1 MIANN
6 IHSKYLQS
14 VNNLSQRNLG
24 LTGKNP
30 SVACM
35 IVDYSKS
42 SEGQVLS
49 YGLTSIGGSPH
60 SEVNALNKIKKN
72 KITNKTVMYVSL
84 EPCMKES
91 DCCAKRILKSGIGK
105 VFISSLDP
113 NPIIYKKGLNFLKK
127 NNVKIKLA
135 PNYLN
140 NFKNIN
146 KIFYHYQRNTRPYVT
161 LKLAISN
168 NGFSK
173 DYNEPNITSSET
185 QYYMHKYR
193 LTHDAIAVGYN
204 TYIEDNPRLN
214 SRLNGIDKNNFKFVI
229 SKINKKLKKNFNT
242 IKLNYKDEP
251 KIFLQQLKNYPINS
265 ILIEGGLRTFNYFYN
280 NNLFDE
286 IVICQSA
293 KVIKS
298 SKKRYKLNLS
308 LLKKNLKLYS
318 SITYGED
325 IIETYKY

>member
-14 VNNLSQRNLG
+14 VNNLSRRNLG

-42 SEGQVLS
+42 PKGQVLS

-60 SEVNALNKIKKN
+60 AEVNSLNKISKN
-72 KITNKTVMYVSL
+72 KITKKTIMYVSL

-91 DCCAKRILKSGIGK
+91 DCCAKKILKSGIGK

-113 NPIIYKKGLNFLKK
+113 NPLIYGKGLDFLKK
-127 NNVKIKLA
+127 NNVKVELA
-135 PNYLN
+135 PHYLN
-140 NFKNIN
+140 KFKDIN
-146 KIFYHYQRNTRPYVT
+146 KIFYHFNKNIRPHIT
-161 LKLAISN
+161 LKLAISKN
-168 NGFSK
+168 SFSK
-173 DYNEPNITSSET
+173 NLNETNITSSET

-204 TYIEDNPRLN
+204 TYIEDKPKL
-214 SRLNGIDKNNFKFVI
+214 SPRLNGIDKKNFKFVI
-229 SKINKKLKKNFNT
+229 SKINRKLKNFSL

-251 KIFLQQLKNYPINS
+251 YIFLNQLKNYPIKS
-265 ILIEGGLRTFNYFYN
+265 ILIEGGLSTFNYFYN
-280 NNLFDE
+280 NKLFDE
-286 IVICQSA
+286 IIICQSK

-298 SKKRYKLNLS
+298 SKKRYKLNLG

-318 SITYGED
+318 ARSYGED
-325 IIETYKY
+325 IIEIYKH

>member
-1 MIANN
+1 MILIN
-6 IHSKYLQS
+6 IHSKYLKS
-14 VNNLSQRNLG
+14 VNNLSLRNLG

-30 SVACM
+30 SVACL

-42 SEGQVLS
+42 SKGEVLS

-60 SEVNALNKIKKN
+60 AEVNALNKIKKN

-91 DCCAKRILKSGIGK
+91 DCCAKRILKSGISK

-113 NPIIYKKGLNFLKK
+113 NPLIYKKGLNFLKK

-135 PNYLN
+135 HNYQN
-140 NFKNIN
+140 NFKEIN
-146 KIFYHYQRNTRPYVT
+146 KIFYHNQRKLKPYVT
-161 LKLAISN
+161 LKLAISK

-173 DYNEPNITSSET
+173 DYNESNITSYET

-204 TYIEDNPRLN
+204 TYKEDNPRLS
-214 SRLNGIDKNNFKFVI
+214 SRLNGINKNNVKFVI
-229 SKINKKLKKNFNT
+229 SKINKKLKKNFNM
-242 IKLNYKDEP
+242 INLNYKDDP
-251 KIFLQQLKNYPINS
+251 KIFLQQLKNYLINS
-265 ILIEGGLRTFNYFYN
+265 ILIEGGMSTFNYFYN

-293 KVIKS
+293 NDIKLS
-298 SKKRYKLNLS
+298 NKKYKLNLS

-325 IIETYKY
+325 IIETYK

>member
-14 VNNLSQRNLG
+14 VNNLSRRNLG

-42 SEGQVLS
+42 PKGQVLS

-60 SEVNALNKIKKN
+60 AEVNSLNKISKN
-72 KITNKTVMYVSL
+72 KITKKTIMYVSL

-91 DCCAKRILKSGIGK
+91 DCCAKKILKSGIGK

-113 NPIIYKKGLNFLKK
+113 NPLIYGKGLDFLKK
-127 NNVKIKLA
+127 NNVKVELA
-135 PNYLN
+135 PQYLN
-140 NFKNIN
+140 KFKDIN
-146 KIFYHYQRNTRPYVT
+146 KIFYHFNKNIRPYIT
-161 LKLAISN
+161 LKLAISKN
-168 NGFSK
+168 SFSK
-173 DYNEPNITSSET
+173 NLNETNITSSET

-204 TYIEDNPRLN
+204 TYIEDKPKL
-214 SRLNGIDKNNFKFVI
+214 SPRLNGIDKKNFKFVI
-229 SKINKKLKKNFNT
+229 SKINRKLKNFSL

-251 KIFLQQLKNYPINS
+251 YIFLNQLKNHPIKS
-265 ILIEGGLRTFNYFYN
+265 ILIEGGLTTFNYFYN
-280 NNLFDE
+280 NKLFDE
-286 IVICQSA
+286 IIICRSG

-298 SKKRYKLNLS
+298 SKKRYKLNLG

-318 SITYGED
+318 ARSYGED
-325 IIETYKY
+325 NIEIYKH

>member
-229 SKINKKLKKNFNT
+229 SKKNKKLKKNFNT

-251 KIFLQQLKNYPINS
+251 KIFLQQIKFLIGLSRVAFCKSAFLISPSLNVPINFFLES
-265 ILIEGGLRTFNYFYN
+265 IITRHLFPFFAIFCIAIFIEIFAREISNF
-280 NNLFDE
+280 LFLLFK
-286 IVICQSA
+286 I
-293 KVIKS
+293 IK
-298 SKKRYKLNLS
+298 LF
-308 LLKKNLKLYS
+308 
-318 SITYGED
+318 
-325 IIETYKY
+325 

>member
-14 VNNLSQRNLG
+14 VNNLSRRNLG

-42 SEGQVLS
+42 PKGQVLS

-60 SEVNALNKIKKN
+60 AEVNSLNKISKN
-72 KITNKTVMYVSL
+72 KITKKTIMYVSL

-91 DCCAKRILKSGIGK
+91 DCCAKKILKSGIGK

-113 NPIIYKKGLNFLKK
+113 NPLIYGKGLDFLKK
-127 NNVKIKLA
+127 NNVKVELA
-135 PNYLN
+135 PQHLN
-140 NFKNIN
+140 KFKDIN
-146 KIFYHYQRNTRPYVT
+146 KIFYHFSKNIRPYIT
-161 LKLAISN
+161 LKLAISKN
-168 NGFSK
+168 RFSK
-173 DYNEPNITSSET
+173 NLSETNITSSET

-204 TYIEDNPRLN
+204 TYIEDKPKL
-214 SRLNGIDKNNFKFVI
+214 SPRLNGIDKKNFKFVI
-229 SKINKKLKKNFNT
+229 SKINRKLKNFSL

-251 KIFLQQLKNYPINS
+251 YIFLNQLKNYPIKS
-265 ILIEGGLRTFNYFYN
+265 ILIEGGLSTFNYFYN
-280 NNLFDE
+280 NKLFDE
-286 IVICQSA
+286 IIICQSK

-298 SKKRYKLNLS
+298 SKKRYKLNLG

-318 SITYGED
+318 ARSYGED
-325 IIETYKY
+325 IIEIYKH

>member
-14 VNNLSQRNLG
+14 VNNLSRRNLG

-42 SEGQVLS
+42 PKGQVLS

-60 SEVNALNKIKKN
+60 AEVNSLNKISKN
-72 KITNKTVMYVSL
+72 KITKKTIMYVSL

-91 DCCAKRILKSGIGK
+91 DCCAKKILKSGIGK

-113 NPIIYKKGLNFLKK
+113 NPLIYGKGLDFLKK
-127 NNVKIKLA
+127 NNVKVELA
-135 PNYLN
+135 PQYLN
-140 NFKNIN
+140 KFKDINKTFYHFNKNI
-146 KIFYHYQRNTRPYVT
+146 RPYIT
-161 LKLAISN
+161 LKLAISKN
-168 NGFSK
+168 SFSK
-173 DYNEPNITSSET
+173 NLNETNITSSET

-204 TYIEDNPRLN
+204 TYMEDKPKL
-214 SRLNGIDKNNFKFVI
+214 SPRLNGIDKKNFKFVI
-229 SKINKKLKKNFNT
+229 SKINRKLKNFSL

-251 KIFLQQLKNYPINS
+251 YIFLNQLKNYPIKS
-265 ILIEGGLRTFNYFYN
+265 ILIEGGLTTFNYFYN
-280 NNLFDE
+280 NKLFDE
-286 IVICQSA
+286 IIICQSG

-298 SKKRYKLNLS
+298 SKKRYKLNLG

-318 SITYGED
+318 ARSYGED
-325 IIETYKY
+325 TIKIYKH

>member
-14 VNNLSQRNLG
+14 VNNLSRRNLG

-42 SEGQVLS
+42 PKGQVLS

-60 SEVNALNKIKKN
+60 AEVNSLNKISKN
-72 KITNKTVMYVSL
+72 KITKKTIMYVSL

-91 DCCAKRILKSGIGK
+91 DCCAKKILKSGIVK
-105 VFISSLDP
+105 VFISSLDS
-113 NPIIYKKGLNFLKK
+113 NPLIYGKGLDFLKK
-127 NNVKIKLA
+127 NNVQVELA
-135 PNYLN
+135 PQYLN
-140 NFKNIN
+140 KFKDIN
-146 KIFYHYQRNTRPYVT
+146 KIFYHFNKNIRPYIT
-161 LKLAISN
+161 LKLAISKN
-168 NGFSK
+168 SFSK
-173 DYNEPNITSSET
+173 NLNETNITSSET

-204 TYIEDNPRLN
+204 TYIEDKPKL
-214 SRLNGIDKNNFKFVI
+214 SPRLNGIDKKNFKFVI
-229 SKINKKLKKNFNT
+229 SKINRKLKNFSL

-251 KIFLQQLKNYPINS
+251 YIFLNQLKNYPIKS
-265 ILIEGGLRTFNYFYN
+265 ILIEGGLSTFNYFYN
-280 NNLFDE
+280 NKLFDE
-286 IVICQSA
+286 IIICQSG

-298 SKKRYKLNLS
+298 SKKRYKLNLG
-308 LLKKNLKLYS
+308 LLKKNLKLYFARS
-318 SITYGED
+318 YGED
-325 IIETYKY
+325 IIEIYKH

>member
-14 VNNLSQRNLG
+14 VNNLSLRNLG

-60 SEVNALNKIKKN
+60 AEVNSLNKISKN
-72 KITNKTVMYVSL
+72 KITKKTIMYVSL

-91 DCCAKRILKSGIGK
+91 DCCAKKILKSGIGK

-113 NPIIYKKGLNFLKK
+113 NPLIYGKGLEFLKK
-127 NNVKIKLA
+127 NNVKVELA
-135 PNYLN
+135 SQYLN
-140 NFKNIN
+140 KFKDIN
-146 KIFYHYQRNTRPYVT
+146 KIFYHFNKNIRPYIT
-161 LKLAISN
+161 LKLAISKN
-168 NGFSK
+168 SFSK
-173 DYNEPNITSSET
+173 NLNETNITSSET

-204 TYIEDNPRLN
+204 TYMNDKPKL
-214 SRLNGIDKNNFKFVI
+214 SPRLNGIDKKNFKFVI
-229 SKINKKLKKNFNT
+229 SKINRKLKNFSL
-242 IKLNYKDEP
+242 IKLNYKDGP
-251 KIFLQQLKNYPINS
+251 NIFLQQLKNYPINS
-265 ILIEGGLRTFNYFYN
+265 ILIEGGLSTFNYFYN
-280 NNLFDE
+280 NKLFDE
-286 IVICQSA
+286 IIICQSG

-318 SITYGED
+318 ARSYGED
-325 IIETYKY
+325 IIEIYKH

>member
-14 VNNLSQRNLG
+14 VNNLSRRNLG

-42 SEGQVLS
+42 PKGQVLS

-60 SEVNALNKIKKN
+60 AEVNSLNKISKN
-72 KITNKTVMYVSL
+72 KITKKTIMYVSL

-91 DCCAKRILKSGIGK
+91 DCCAKKILKSGIGK

-113 NPIIYKKGLNFLKK
+113 NPLIYGKGLDFLKK
-127 NNVKIKLA
+127 NNVQVELA
-135 PNYLN
+135 PQYLN
-140 NFKNIN
+140 KFKDIN
-146 KIFYHYQRNTRPYVT
+146 KIFYHFNKNIRPYIT
-161 LKLAISN
+161 LKLAISKN
-168 NGFSK
+168 SFSK
-173 DYNEPNITSSET
+173 NLNEINITSSET

-204 TYIEDNPRLN
+204 TYMEDKPKL
-214 SRLNGIDKNNFKFVI
+214 SPRLNGIDKKNFKFVI
-229 SKINKKLKKNFNT
+229 SKINRKLKNFSL

-251 KIFLQQLKNYPINS
+251 YIFLNQLKNHPIKS
-265 ILIEGGLRTFNYFYN
+265 ILIEGGLTTFNYFYN
-280 NNLFDE
+280 NKLFDE
-286 IVICQSA
+286 IIICQSG

-298 SKKRYKLNLS
+298 SKKRYKLNLG

-318 SITYGED
+318 ARSYGED
-325 IIETYKY
+325 TIKIYKH

>member
-14 VNNLSQRNLG
+14 VNNLSRRNLG

-42 SEGQVLS
+42 PKGQVLS

-60 SEVNALNKIKKN
+60 AEVNSLNKISKN
-72 KITNKTVMYVSL
+72 KITKKTIMYVSL

-91 DCCAKRILKSGIGK
+91 DCCAKKILKSGIGK

-113 NPIIYKKGLNFLKK
+113 NPLIYGKGLDFLKK
-127 NNVKIKLA
+127 NNVKVELA
-135 PNYLN
+135 PQYLN
-140 NFKNIN
+140 KFKDIN
-146 KIFYHYQRNTRPYVT
+146 KIFYHFNKNIRPYIT
-161 LKLAISN
+161 LKLAISKN
-168 NGFSK
+168 SFSK
-173 DYNEPNITSSET
+173 NLNETNITSSET

-204 TYIEDNPRLN
+204 TYMEDKPKL
-214 SRLNGIDKNNFKFVI
+214 SPRLNGIDKKNFKFVI
-229 SKINKKLKKNFNT
+229 SKINRKLKNFSL

-251 KIFLQQLKNYPINS
+251 YIFLNQLKNYPIKS
-265 ILIEGGLRTFNYFYN
+265 ILIEGGLSTFNYFYN
-280 NNLFDE
+280 NKLFDE
-286 IVICQSA
+286 IIICQSG

-298 SKKRYKLNLS
+298 SKKRYKLNLG

-318 SITYGED
+318 ARSYGED
-325 IIETYKY
+325 TIKIYKH

>member
-42 SEGQVLS
+42 PKGQVLS

-60 SEVNALNKIKKN
+60 AEVNSLNKISKN
-72 KITNKTVMYVSL
+72 KITKKTIMYVSL

-91 DCCAKRILKSGIGK
+91 DCCAKKILKSGIGK

-113 NPIIYKKGLNFLKK
+113 NPLIYGTGLDFLKK
-127 NNVKIKLA
+127 NNVKVELA
-135 PNYLN
+135 PQYLN
-140 NFKNIN
+140 KFKDIN
-146 KIFYHYQRNTRPYVT
+146 KIFYHFNKNIRPYIT
-161 LKLAISN
+161 LKLAISKN
-168 NGFSK
+168 SFSK
-173 DYNEPNITSSET
+173 NLNETNITSSET

-204 TYIEDNPRLN
+204 TYIEDKPKL
-214 SRLNGIDKNNFKFVI
+214 SPRLNGIDKKNFKFVI
-229 SKINKKLKKNFNT
+229 SKINRKLKNFSL

-251 KIFLQQLKNYPINS
+251 YIFLNQLKNYPIKS
-265 ILIEGGLRTFNYFYN
+265 ILIEGGLSTFNYFYN
-280 NNLFDE
+280 NKLFDE
-286 IVICQSA
+286 IIICQSG

-298 SKKRYKLNLS
+298 SKKRYKLNLG

-318 SITYGED
+318 TRSYGED
-325 IIETYKY
+325 IIEIYKH

>member
-14 VNNLSQRNLG
+14 VNNLSRRNLG

-42 SEGQVLS
+42 PNGQVLS
-49 YGLTSIGGSPH
+49 YGLTSIGGFPH
-60 SEVNALNKIKKN
+60 AEVNSLNKISKN
-72 KITNKTVMYVSL
+72 KITKKTIMYVSL

-91 DCCAKRILKSGIGK
+91 DCCAKRILKSGISK

-113 NPIIYKKGLNFLKK
+113 NPLIYGKGLDFLKK
-127 NNVKIKLA
+127 NNVKVELA
-135 PNYLN
+135 PQYLN
-140 NFKNIN
+140 KFKDIN
-146 KIFYHYQRNTRPYVT
+146 KIFYHFSKNIRPYIT
-161 LKLAISN
+161 LKLAISKN
-168 NGFSK
+168 SFSK
-173 DYNEPNITSSET
+173 NLNETNITSSET

-193 LTHDAIAVGYN
+193 LTHDAIAVGYKTCN
-204 TYIEDNPRLN
+204 EDKPKL
-214 SRLNGIDKNNFKFVI
+214 SPRLNGIDKKNFKFVI
-229 SKINKKLKKNFNT
+229 SKINRKLKNFSL

-251 KIFLQQLKNYPINS
+251 YIFLNQLKNYPIKS
-265 ILIEGGLRTFNYFYN
+265 ILIEGGLTTFNYFYN
-280 NNLFDE
+280 NKLFDE
-286 IVICQSA
+286 IIICQSG

-298 SKKRYKLNLS
+298 SKKRYKLNLG

-318 SITYGED
+318 ARSYGED
-325 IIETYKY
+325 TIKIYKH

>member
-14 VNNLSQRNLG
+14 VNNLSRRNLG

-42 SEGQVLS
+42 PKGQVLS

-60 SEVNALNKIKKN
+60 AEVNSLNKISKN
-72 KITNKTVMYVSL
+72 KITKKTIMYVSL

-91 DCCAKRILKSGIGK
+91 DCCAKKILKSGIGK

-113 NPIIYKKGLNFLKK
+113 NPLIYGKGLDFLKK
-127 NNVKIKLA
+127 NNVKVELA
-135 PNYLN
+135 PHYLN
-140 NFKNIN
+140 KFKDIN
-146 KIFYHYQRNTRPYVT
+146 KIFYHFNKNIRPYIT
-161 LKLAISN
+161 LKLAISKN
-168 NGFSK
+168 SFSK
-173 DYNEPNITSSET
+173 NLNETNITSSET

-229 SKINKKLKKNFNT
+229 SKINKKLKKNFNM
-242 IKLNYKDEP
+242 IKLNYKEEP

-286 IVICQSA
+286 IVICQSV

>member
-14 VNNLSQRNLG
+14 VNNLSRRNLG

-42 SEGQVLS
+42 PKGQVLS

-60 SEVNALNKIKKN
+60 AEVNSLNKISKN
-72 KITNKTVMYVSL
+72 KITKKTIMYVSL

-91 DCCAKRILKSGIGK
+91 DCCAKKILKSGIGK

-113 NPIIYKKGLNFLKK
+113 NPLIYGKGLDFLKK
-127 NNVKIKLA
+127 NNVKVELA
-135 PNYLN
+135 PQYLN
-140 NFKNIN
+140 KFKDIN
-146 KIFYHYQRNTRPYVT
+146 KIFYHFNKNIRPYIT
-161 LKLAISN
+161 LKLAISKN
-168 NGFSK
+168 SFSK
-173 DYNEPNITSSET
+173 NLNETNITSSET

-204 TYIEDNPRLN
+204 TYMEDKPKL
-214 SRLNGIDKNNFKFVI
+214 SPRLNGIDKKNFKFVI
-229 SKINKKLKKNFNT
+229 SKINRKLKNFSL

-251 KIFLQQLKNYPINS
+251 YIFLNQLKNHPIKS
-265 ILIEGGLRTFNYFYN
+265 ILIEGGLTTFNYFYN
-280 NNLFDE
+280 NKLFDE
-286 IVICQSA
+286 IIICQSG

-298 SKKRYKLNLS
+298 SKKRYKLNLG

-318 SITYGED
+318 ARSYGED
-325 IIETYKY
+325 TIKIYKH

>member
-14 VNNLSQRNLG
+14 VNNLSLRNLG

-30 SVACM
+30 SVACI

-42 SEGQVLS
+42 SKGQVLS

-60 SEVNALNKIKKN
+60 AEVNSLNKISKN
-72 KITNKTVMYVSL
+72 KITKKTIMYVSL

-91 DCCAKRILKSGIGK
+91 DCCAKKVLKSGIGK

-113 NPIIYKKGLNFLKK
+113 NPLIYGKGLDFLKK
-127 NNVKIKLA
+127 NNIKVELA
-135 PNYLN
+135 PQYLN
-140 NFKNIN
+140 KFKDIN
-146 KIFYHYQRNTRPYVT
+146 KIFYNFNKNIRPYIT
-161 LKLAISN
+161 LKLAISKN
-168 NGFSK
+168 SFSK
-173 DYNEPNITSSET
+173 NLNETNITSSET

-204 TYIEDNPRLN
+204 TYIEDKPKL
-214 SRLNGIDKNNFKFVI
+214 SPRLNGIDKKNFKFVI
-229 SKINKKLKKNFNT
+229 SKINKKLNNFSL

-251 KIFLQQLKNYPINS
+251 YIFLNQLKNYPIKS
-265 ILIEGGLRTFNYFYN
+265 ILIEGGLCTFNYFYN
-280 NNLFDE
+280 NKLFDE
-286 IVICQSA
+286 IIICQSG

-298 SKKRYKLNLS
+298 SKKRYKLNLG
-308 LLKKNLKLYS
+308 LLKKSLKLYS
-318 SITYGED
+318 ARSYGED
-325 IIETYKY
+325 IIEIYKH

>member
-1 MIANN
+1 MIVNN

-14 VNNLSQRNLG
+14 VNNLSRRNLG

-42 SEGQVLS
+42 PNGQVLS

-60 SEVNALNKIKKN
+60 AEVNSLNKISKN
-72 KITNKTVMYVSL
+72 KITKKTIMYVSL

-91 DCCAKRILKSGIGK
+91 DCCAKKILKSGIGK

-113 NPIIYKKGLNFLKK
+113 NPLIYRKGLDFLKK
-127 NNVKIKLA
+127 NNVQVELA
-135 PNYLN
+135 PQYLN
-140 NFKNIN
+140 KFKDIN
-146 KIFYHYQRNTRPYVT
+146 KIFYYFNKNIRPYIT
-161 LKLAISN
+161 LKLAISKN
-168 NGFSK
+168 NFSK
-173 DYNEPNITSSET
+173 NLNETDITSSET

-204 TYIEDNPRLN
+204 TYMEDKPKL
-214 SRLNGIDKNNFKFVI
+214 SPRLNGIDKKNFKFVI
-229 SKINKKLKKNFNT
+229 SKINRKLKNFSL

-251 KIFLQQLKNYPINS
+251 YIFLNQLKNYPIKS
-265 ILIEGGLRTFNYFYN
+265 ILIEGGLSTFNYFYN
-280 NNLFDE
+280 NKLFDE
-286 IVICQSA
+286 IIICQSG

-298 SKKRYKLNLS
+298 SKKRYKLNLG

-318 SITYGED
+318 ARSYGED
-325 IIETYKY
+325 TIKIYKH

>member
-14 VNNLSQRNLG
+14 VNNLSRRNLG

-35 IVDYSKS
+35 IVDYFKS
-42 SEGQVLS
+42 PKGQVLS

-60 SEVNALNKIKKN
+60 AEVNSLNKISKN
-72 KITNKTVMYVSL
+72 KITKKTIMYVSL

-91 DCCAKRILKSGIGK
+91 DCCAKKILKSGIGK

-113 NPIIYKKGLNFLKK
+113 NPLIYGKGLDFLKK
-127 NNVKIKLA
+127 NNVQVELA
-135 PNYLN
+135 PQYLN
-140 NFKNIN
+140 KFKDIN
-146 KIFYHYQRNTRPYVT
+146 KIFYHFNKNKRPYIT
-161 LKLAISN
+161 LKLAISKN
-168 NGFSK
+168 SFSK
-173 DYNEPNITSSET
+173 NLNEINITSSET

-204 TYIEDNPRLN
+204 TFMEDKPKL
-214 SRLNGIDKNNFKFVI
+214 SPRLNGIDKKNFKFVI
-229 SKINKKLKKNFNT
+229 SKINRKLKNFSL

-251 KIFLQQLKNYPINS
+251 YIFLNQLKNYPIKS
-265 ILIEGGLRTFNYFYN
+265 ILIEGGLTTFNYFYN
-280 NNLFDE
+280 NKLFDE
-286 IVICQSA
+286 IIICQSG
-293 KVIKS
+293 KVIKT
-298 SKKRYKLNLS
+298 SKKRYKLNLG

-318 SITYGED
+318 ARSYGED
-325 IIETYKY
+325 TIKIYKN

>member
-1 MIANN
+1 LIANN

-14 VNNLSQRNLG
+14 VNNLSRRNLG

-42 SEGQVLS
+42 PKGQVLS

-60 SEVNALNKIKKN
+60 AEVNSLNKISKN
-72 KITNKTVMYVSL
+72 KITKKTIMYVSL

-91 DCCAKRILKSGIGK
+91 DCCAKKILKSGIGK

-113 NPIIYKKGLNFLKK
+113 NPLIYGKGLDFLKK
-127 NNVKIKLA
+127 NNVKVELA
-135 PNYLN
+135 PQYLN
-140 NFKNIN
+140 KFKDIN
-146 KIFYHYQRNTRPYVT
+146 KIFYHFNKNIRPYIT
-161 LKLAISN
+161 LKLAISKN
-168 NGFSK
+168 SFSK
-173 DYNEPNITSSET
+173 NLNETNVTSSET

-204 TYIEDNPRLN
+204 TYIEDKPKL
-214 SRLNGIDKNNFKFVI
+214 SPRLNGIDKKNFKFVI
-229 SKINKKLKKNFNT
+229 SKINRKLKNFSL

-251 KIFLQQLKNYPINS
+251 YIFLNQLKNYPIKS
-265 ILIEGGLRTFNYFYN
+265 ILIEGGLSTFNYFYN
-280 NNLFDE
+280 NKLFDE
-286 IVICQSA
+286 IIICQSG

-298 SKKRYKLNLS
+298 SKKRYKLNLG

-318 SITYGED
+318 ARSYGED
-325 IIETYKY
+325 TIKIYKH

>member
-14 VNNLSQRNLG
+14 VNNLSRRNLG

-42 SEGQVLS
+42 PKGQVLS

-60 SEVNALNKIKKN
+60 AEVNSLNKISKN
-72 KITNKTVMYVSL
+72 KITKKTIMYVSL

-91 DCCAKRILKSGIGK
+91 DCCAKKVLKSGIGK

-113 NPIIYKKGLNFLKK
+113 NPLIYGKGLDFLKK
-127 NNVKIKLA
+127 NNVKVELA
-135 PNYLN
+135 PQHLN
-140 NFKNIN
+140 KFKDIN
-146 KIFYHYQRNTRPYVT
+146 KIFYHFSKNIRPHIT
-161 LKLAISN
+161 LKLAISKN
-168 NGFSK
+168 SFSK
-173 DYNEPNITSSET
+173 NLNETNITSSET

-204 TYIEDNPRLN
+204 TYIEDKPKL
-214 SRLNGIDKNNFKFVI
+214 SPRLNGIDKKNFKFVI
-229 SKINKKLKKNFNT
+229 SKINRKLKNFSL

-251 KIFLQQLKNYPINS
+251 YIFLNQLKNYPIKS
-265 ILIEGGLRTFNYFYN
+265 ILIEGGLSTFNYFYN
-280 NNLFDE
+280 NKLFDE
-286 IVICQSA
+286 IIICQSG

-298 SKKRYKLNLS
+298 SKKRYKLNLG

-318 SITYGED
+318 ARSYGED
-325 IIETYKY
+325 IIEIYKH

>member
-1 MIANN
+1 LIANN

-14 VNNLSQRNLG
+14 VNNLSRRNLG

-42 SEGQVLS
+42 PKGQVLS

-60 SEVNALNKIKKN
+60 AEVNSLNKISKN
-72 KITNKTVMYVSL
+72 KITKKTIMYVSL

-91 DCCAKRILKSGIGK
+91 DCCAKKILKSGIGK

-113 NPIIYKKGLNFLKK
+113 NPLIYGKGLDFLKK
-127 NNVKIKLA
+127 NNVKVELA
-135 PNYLN
+135 PHYLN
-140 NFKNIN
+140 KFKDIN
-146 KIFYHYQRNTRPYVT
+146 KIFYNFNKNIRPHIT
-161 LKLAISN
+161 LKLAISKN
-168 NGFSK
+168 SFSK
-173 DYNEPNITSSET
+173 NLNETNITSSET

-204 TYIEDNPRLN
+204 TYIEDKPKL
-214 SRLNGIDKNNFKFVI
+214 SPRLNGIDKKNFKFVI
-229 SKINKKLKKNFNT
+229 SKINRKLKNFSL

-251 KIFLQQLKNYPINS
+251 YIFLNQLKNYPIKS
-265 ILIEGGLRTFNYFYN
+265 ILIEGGLSTFNYFYN
-280 NNLFDE
+280 NKLFDE
-286 IVICQSA
+286 IIICQSK

-298 SKKRYKLNLS
+298 SKKRYKLNLG

-318 SITYGED
+318 ARSYGED
-325 IIETYKY
+325 IIEIYKH

>member
-1 MIANN
+1 
-6 IHSKYLQS
+6 
-14 VNNLSQRNLG
+14 
-24 LTGKNP
+24 
-30 SVACM
+30 
-35 IVDYSKS
+35 
-42 SEGQVLS
+42 
-49 YGLTSIGGSPH
+49 
-60 SEVNALNKIKKN
+60 
-72 KITNKTVMYVSL
+72 
-84 EPCMKES
+84 
-91 DCCAKRILKSGIGK
+91 
-105 VFISSLDP
+105 
-113 NPIIYKKGLNFLKK
+113 
-127 NNVKIKLA
+127 
-135 PNYLN
+135 
-140 NFKNIN
+140 
-146 KIFYHYQRNTRPYVT
+146 
-161 LKLAISN
+161 
-168 NGFSK
+168 
-173 DYNEPNITSSET
+173 
-185 QYYMHKYR
+185 MHKYR

-242 IKLNYKDEP
+242 IKLNYKEEP

>member
-14 VNNLSQRNLG
+14 VNNLSRRNLG

-42 SEGQVLS
+42 PKGQVLS

-60 SEVNALNKIKKN
+60 AEVNSLNKISKN
-72 KITNKTVMYVSL
+72 KITKKTIMYVSL

-91 DCCAKRILKSGIGK
+91 DCCAKKILKSGIGK

-113 NPIIYKKGLNFLKK
+113 NPLIYGKGLDFLKK
-127 NNVKIKLA
+127 NNVKVELA
-135 PNYLN
+135 PQYLN
-140 NFKNIN
+140 KFKDIN
-146 KIFYHYQRNTRPYVT
+146 KIFYHFNKNIRPYIT
-161 LKLAISN
+161 LKLAISKN
-168 NGFSK
+168 SFSK
-173 DYNEPNITSSET
+173 NLNETNITSSET

-204 TYIEDNPRLN
+204 TYIEDKPKL
-214 SRLNGIDKNNFKFVI
+214 SPRLNGIDKKNFKFVI
-229 SKINKKLKKNFNT
+229 SKINRKLKNFSL

-251 KIFLQQLKNYPINS
+251 YIFLNQLKNYPIKS
-265 ILIEGGLRTFNYFYN
+265 ILIEGGLTTFNYFYN
-280 NNLFDE
+280 NKLFDE
-286 IVICQSA
+286 IIICQSG

-298 SKKRYKLNLS
+298 SKKRYKLNLG

-318 SITYGED
+318 ARSYGED
-325 IIETYKY
+325 TIKIYKH